1 MGCFWYCVIGFVL
14 LVIMALVMSV
24 VEWVFY
30 NWWVILLIVAAIALI
45 LYLRGSGRWKKT
57 KKNNGQSERPTN
69 TISFEQLIKAAASD
83 GVISAKEKQAII
95 NKGVAAGMEP
105 EEAEIMMEAK
115 MQELGVTYAK
125 RRTSKTE

>member
-30 NWWVILLIVAAIALI
+30 NWWVILLIVAAIALV
-45 LYLRGSGRWKKT
+45 LYLRGSGRWKK
-57 KKNNGQSERPTN
+57 NNRQPERPTS
-69 TISFEQLIKAAASD
+69 TISFEQLINAAASD
-83 GVISAKEKQAII
+83 GVISAKEKQTII
-95 NKGVAAGMEP
+95 NKGVAAGMEA

-115 MQELGVTYAK
+115 MNELGVTYAK
-125 RRTSKTE
+125 KSRKRNK

>member
-57 KKNNGQSERPTN
+57 MKNNGQPERPTN
-69 TISFEQLIKAAASD
+69 TISFEQLIKAAAAD
-83 GVISAKEKQAII
+83 GVISLKEKQAII

>member
-14 LVIMALVMSV
+14 LVIIALVMSV

-30 NWWVILLIVAAIALI
+30 NWWVILLIVAAIALV
-45 LYLRGSGRWKKT
+45 LYLRGSDRLKNT
-57 KKNNGQSERPTN
+57 KKNNRQPERPTN

-125 RRTSKTE
+125 RRTAKE

>member
-57 KKNNGQSERPTN
+57 KKNNGQPERPTN
-69 TISFEQLIKAAASD
+69 TISFEQLINAAAAD
-83 GVISAKEKQAII
+83 GVISLKEKQAII
-95 NKGVAAGMEP
+95 NKGIAAGMEP